1 MDNDFKDLGQITKTG
16 RDAGDDYTEQLQGI
30 HDDITTDKS
39 NGESAIGDMVEATL
53 RMTTAQITYDTKSG
67 MAKGAS
73 NQVKAGAAA
82 VKKAAGGD

>member
-1 MDNDFKDLGQITKTG
+1 MANDFKDLLSITNTG
-16 RDAGDDYTEQLQGI
+16 KSAGDEYTDQLQGI
-30 HDDITTDKS
+30 HDSITTNES
-39 NGESAIGDMVEATL
+39 NGNSAIGDMVEATL
-53 RMTTAQITYDTKSG
+53 NMTTAQITYDTKSG